1 MTYQD
6 IIKRGLEL
14 GLEEIELYSQNSEG
28 NTVKLFNGE
37 LANYNSSNT
46 FGMSIRGLYNG
57 KMAYVYTETLDDEAI
72 EELLKQL
79 IENAK
84 SLNSEEEE
92 HVYAGG
98 AEYTQCEELRAD
110 YKEHSLTEKVDLLKE
125 IESAIKAKDPRIVQV
140 GYCQYMENSGCV
152 RIVNSKG
159 LDLERTSSYMV
170 AVLGAVATDGTNTT
184 MGFAQ
189 DINTKFAEIE
199 KERLVKEASETA
211 LGSLG
216 AGRVDSGEYP
226 VVFNKD
232 VATDILQAFTTI
244 FAGEAALR
252 KISILVDKIGE
263 KVFGDNIN
271 IIDDPFCQDAIIKV
285 PFDDEGVPCY
295 TKHIVENGVFKG
307 FLHSL
312 KTAKFFGTNP
322 TGNGFKQGV
331 AGSVS
336 TSPTNMYLA
345 PGEKSEDEIIATI
358 EKGIYV
364 TEVGG
369 LHAGLN
375 PISGAFNVQATGYM
389 IENGKKTSPV
399 TLFVVSGNFFEMM
412 NDVEYIANNLSKR
425 FVGVASPSIKVRKL
439 MVSGK

>member
-1 MTYQD
+1 MKYQD
-6 IIKRGLEL
+6 IIKKGLEL

-28 NTVKLFNGE
+28 NVVKLFNGE

-57 KMAYVYTETLDDEAI
+57 KMAYVYTETLEEDEI
-72 EELLKQL
+72 ESLLKQL

-84 SLNSEEEE
+84 ALNSDEDE
-92 HVYAGG
+92 HVYGEKG
-98 AEYTQCEELRAD
+98 KYQEVEELNAD
-110 YKEHSLTEKVDLLKE
+110 YKNHNLTEKVDLLKE
-125 IESAIKAKDPRIVQV
+125 IESSIKAKDPRIVQV
-140 GYCQYMENSGCV
+140 GYCQYVENSSV
-152 RIVNSKG
+152 VKIVNSKG
-159 LDLERTSSYMV
+159 LDLERKSSYMV
-170 AVLGAVATDGTNTT
+170 TVLGAIASDGQNTT

-189 DINTKFAEIE
+189 DINTKFDAIE
-199 KERLVKEASETA
+199 KERLVKEASESA

-226 VVFNKD
+226 VVFNRD
-232 VATDILQAFTTI
+232 VTTDILSAFSSI
-244 FAGEAALR
+244 FSGEAALR
-252 KISILVDKIGE
+252 KVSILVDKINQ

-271 IIDDPFCQDAIIKV
+271 IIDDPFCKEAIIKV

-312 KTAKFFGTNP
+312 KTAKYFNTKS
-322 TGNGFKQGV
+322 TGNGFKAGVQG
-331 AGSVS
+331 SIS
-336 TSPTNMYLA
+336 TDSTNMYLQ
-345 PGEKSEDEIIATI
+345 PGSLSEDEIIATI
-358 EKGIYV
+358 DKGIYV
-364 TEVGG
+364 TEVSG

-389 IENGKKTSPV
+389 IENGKKTSPI

-412 NDVEYIANNLSKR
+412 NDVEYIGNNLNDR
-425 FVGVASPSIKVRKL
+425 FVSVAAPTIKVRKL

>member
-1 MTYQD
+1 MRYED
-6 IIKRGLEL
+6 IIKKGLEL

-57 KMAYVYTETLDDEAI
+57 KMAYVYTETLEENEIEAI
-72 EELLKQL
+72 LKQL

-84 SLNSEEEE
+84 TLTSEEVE
-92 HVYAGG
+92 HVYGEKG
-98 AEYTQCEELRAD
+98 EYVEVEELKAD
-110 YKEHSLTEKVDLLKE
+110 YAEHDLTEKVDLLKE

-140 GYCQYMENSGCV
+140 GYCQYIENSSKV

-159 LDLERTSSYMV
+159 LNLERNSSYMV
-170 AVLGAVATDGTNTT
+170 AVLGAVASDGKNTT

-189 DINTKFAEIE
+189 DINTKFNAIE
-199 KERLVKEASETA
+199 KERLVKEASEMA

-226 VVFNKD
+226 VVFSRD
-232 VATDILQAFTTI
+232 VATDIISAFTSI

-252 KISILVDKIGE
+252 KVSILVDKVGE

-271 IIDDPFCQDAIIKV
+271 IVDDPFCKDAIIKI

-295 TKHIVENGVFKG
+295 TKHVVENGVFKG

-312 KTAKFFGTNP
+312 KTAKFFNTNP

-331 AGSVS
+331 AGSVT
-336 TSPTNMYLA
+336 TSPTNMYLV
-345 PGEKSEDEIIATI
+345 PGEKTEDEIIATI
-358 EKGIYV
+358 EKGIYI
-364 TEVGG
+364 TEVSG

-375 PISGAFNVQATGYM
+375 PISGAFNVQSTGYL

-399 TLFVVSGNFFEMM
+399 TLFVVSGNFFEML
-412 NDVEYIANNLSKR
+412 NDVEYIANNLSDR
-425 FVGVASPSIKVRKL
+425 FVGVASPAFKVRKL

>member
-6 IIKRGLEL
+6 IIKKGLEL

-37 LANYNSSNT
+37 LANYNSNNT

-57 KMAYVYTETLDDEAI
+57 KMAYVYTETLEEEAI
-72 EELLKQL
+72 DELLKQL

-84 SLNSEEEE
+84 SLNSDEEE

-98 AEYTQCEELRAD
+98 AEYTHVDELVAD
-110 YKEHSLTEKVDLLKE
+110 YKEHGLTEKVDLLKE
-125 IESAIKAKDPRIVQV
+125 IEGNIKAKDPRIVQV
-140 GYCQYMENSGCV
+140 GYCQYVENSSCV
-152 RIVNSKG
+152 KIVNSKG
-159 LDLERTSSYMV
+159 LDLERKSSYMV
-170 AVLGAVATDGTNTT
+170 AVLGAVASDGTNTT

-189 DINTKFAEIE
+189 DINVKFNEIE
-199 KERLVKEASETA
+199 KERLVNEASEAA

-216 AGRVDSGEYP
+216 AGRVESGEYP
-226 VVFNKD
+226 VVFNRD
-232 VATDILQAFTTI
+232 VATDIIQAFSSI
-244 FAGEAALR
+244 FSGEAALR
-252 KISILVDKIGE
+252 KVSILVDKIGT
-263 KVFGDNIN
+263 KVFGENIN
-271 IIDDPFCQDAIIKV
+271 IIDDPFCKDAIIKT
-285 PFDDEGVPCY
+285 PFDDEGVPCF
-295 TKHIVENGVFKG
+295 TKHVVENGVFKG

-312 KTAKFFGTNP
+312 KTARYFNQEA

-336 TSPTNMYLA
+336 TSPTNMYLV

-412 NDVEYIANNLSKR
+412 NDIEYIANNLSKR
-425 FVGVASPSIKVRKL
+425 FVGVAAPSFKVRKL